1 MDTNVRQDPSIS
13 GTTETAGLAAFALGL
28 TVQCVPQE
36 VLDLAK
42 RHILDA
48 LGIAIASSGFDFG
61 RIVLAGARELGEG
74 NQATAIGSG
83 ARLPA
88 SSAALV
94 NGVLAHGLD
103 FDDTHIGGIYH
114 ASAPALAA
122 VLASAQANGA
132 TGREALLAFIAAIE
146 IGCRLAVAGAGEF
159 TRRHFHATA
168 VCATFAATAA
178 AGRLSGAGQDTLV
191 LSLGLCGSM
200 ASGILET
207 GESWLKRMHPGWS
220 AHAGLAAVALG
231 RAGFIGPGTTLE
243 GKRGFYAAHIGRVPA
258 GPDSPTAGL
267 GVRWQALGIAL
278 KPYPCCHVIHAFVDA
293 ALDMRGQF
301 ALADIERIE
310 CKLTHEWLP
319 IVTEPREACI
329 RPANAYRALFSVQ
342 YVVGLAL
349 ARGRVDLSAFYDEP
363 LNSPDILAIAERT
376 WCADDPESD
385 YPAHFPGEMAV
396 HLKDGRV
403 LRSRKPWSFGTPEA
417 PMPQAAV
424 EEKFFAN
431 ATRVIAREAAER
443 LVDRVM
449 RLEEAD
455 SLEEIMSLCTR
466 IDGTEAAP

>member
-1 MDTNVRQDPSIS
+1 MDTNVRQGLLIE
-13 GTTETAGLAAFALGL
+13 GATETARLAGFALGL
-28 TVQCVPQE
+28 SFEDVPRE

-42 RHILDA
+42 RHFLDA
-48 LGIAIASSGFDFG
+48 LGIAVASSGFEFG
-61 RIVLAGARELGEG
+61 HIVLEGVRELGEG
-74 NQATAIGSG
+74 AQATAIGSG

-88 SSAALV
+88 ASAALV

-122 VLASAQANGA
+122 VLAAGQAKQASGQ
-132 TGREALLAFIAAIE
+132 EALLAFTAAIE
-146 IGCRLAVAGAGEF
+146 IGCRLATAGAGEF

-168 VCATFAATAA
+168 VCATFAAAAA
-178 AGRLSGAGQDTLV
+178 AGRLSGAGREALV
-191 LSLGLCGSM
+191 RSLGLCGSM

-220 AHAGLAAVALG
+220 AHAGLTAVALG
-231 RAGFIGPGTTLE
+231 RAGFIGPETTLE

-258 GPDSPTAGL
+258 RDASPTAGL
-267 GVRWQALGIAL
+267 GKEWQALGIAL
-278 KPYPCCHVIHAFVDA
+278 KPYPCCHVVHAFVDA
-293 ALDMRGQF
+293 ALEMRGQF
-301 ALADIERIE
+301 ALSDIERIE

-342 YVVGLAL
+342 YVVGLAF

-363 LNSPDILAIAERT
+363 LDSPDILGIAEKT
-376 WCADDPESD
+376 LCMDDPESD
-385 YPAHFPGEMAV
+385 YPMHFPGEMIV

-403 LRSRKPWSFGTPEA
+403 LRSRKPWSLGTPES
-417 PMPQAAV
+417 PMQQAAI
-424 EEKFFAN
+424 EDKFLAN
-431 ATRVIAREAAER
+431 ATRVITRKAAER
-443 LVDRVM
+443 LIDRVM

-455 SLEEIMSLCTR
+455 TLDEIMALCTR
-466 IDGTEAAP
+466 EGQEERQ